1 MKIRSMISYGP
12 LRAGQLYDV
21 QQADE
26 NIVVLKGV
34 PGVWAVSD
42 FVIESQ
48 QPEVYLA
55 VAYEFPVVGFPLNC
69 KKIDGCR
76 LTGEVRILEIITTS
90 PVVEMNY
97 VGGNV
102 WNVRTYSGN
111 LYIVQVVV

>member
-1 MKIRSMISYGP
+1 MKIRSLISCGS

-21 QQADE
+21 QQTDV
-26 NIVVLKGV
+26 NIVVLKGI
-34 PGVWAVSD
+34 PGVWPTNY
-42 FVIESQ
+42 FVVEAQ

-55 VAYEFPVVGFPLNC
+55 VAYEFPILGYPLNC

-76 LTGEVRILEIITTS
+76 ETGEVRVLETITTS

-111 LYIVQVVV
+111 LYIVQVVT